1 MVKTP
6 RTRHSKSG
14 REPVTIELGPE
25 AVSRVAAEGTRSP
38 ATQPDQPFD
47 AVAEGIPASEPAAD
61 PAMQDAAASATSE
74 SETAFGDEAGAAERP
89 AGRDAGD
96 RPTSARSTS
105 STAEQPRAAAPTSRP
120 SRGSA
125 LTAGIAGGIVALV
138 AGGLLQYAGLIG
150 SPSSGS
156 SSPAAP
162 ASVETDIAG
171 LKSEIE
177 ALKSAGGQAGEAVDI
192 SGVTGQVD
200 GLSQALDQ
208 VKAEMASLKQAVE
221 SGGAGDGAG
230 LEALNAKIADIES
243 RIAAI
248 GPATDAATP
257 EAIAAINERIAGVEA
272 LAKASTEAGSVV
284 DGRLGALEQS
294 LTSLTAKID
303 AQAERPKI
311 ALAIAASALK
321 AAIER
326 GSTFQPEIE
335 TFAAIAPEAPGLA
348 ELRAYAEKGVA
359 TRADILAETDA
370 AAKAI
375 IAAGNPP
382 PANAGFFDRLLSSAE
397 SMVSV
402 RPIGAVEGP
411 GVPETVARMEVA
423 LQADDFAEA
432 LAEFDTLPDVAKAAG
447 AAFADKV
454 RARLTAEQLAD
465 QAIAAA
471 MQAA

>member
-25 AVSRVAAEGTRSP
+25 AVSRVDAEGTRAP
-38 ATQPDQPFD
+38 ATHPDQPFD
-47 AVAEGIPASEPAAD
+47 IVAERVAASEAPEGSD
-61 PAMQDAAASATSE
+61 MRDSTPL
-74 SETAFGDEAGAAERP
+74 AGLKE
-89 AGRDAGD
+89 DAGLRNEAESAA
-96 RPTSARSTS
+96 RPFGREPQDQPEPMRSA
-105 STAEQPRAAAPTSRP
+105 STAEQPRASAPTAKP
-120 SRGSA
+120 SGGSA
-125 LTAGIAGGIVALV
+125 LAAGIAGGIVALA
-138 AGGLLQYAGLIG
+138 AGGLLQYAGLLG
-150 SPSSGS
+150 APNAGS
-156 SSPAAP
+156 STPAVPAA
-162 ASVETDIAG
+162 VEADIAS

-177 ALKSAGGQAGEAVDI
+177 ALKAAGGQSGDM
-192 SGVTGQVD
+192 SGVSSQVE

-208 VKAEMASLKQAVE
+208 VKADVASLKQAVE

-230 LEALNAKIADIES
+230 IEALNSK
-243 RIAAI
+243 IAAI
-248 GPATDAATP
+248 ESQIAGIGPGTDAATP
-257 EAIAAINERIAGVEA
+257 EAIASINERIAGVEA
-272 LAKASTEAGSVV
+272 LAKAATEAGSAV

-294 LTSLTAKID
+294 LSSLTAKVD
-303 AQAERPKI
+303 AQADQPKI

-335 TFAAIAPEAPGLA
+335 TFAAIAPDAPGLA
-348 ELRAYAEKGVA
+348 DLRTYAEKGVA
-359 TRADILAETDA
+359 TRADIVAETDA
-370 AAKAI
+370 AAKAM
-375 IAAGNPP
+375 IAAANPP
-382 PANAGFFDRLLSSAE
+382 PANAGFFDRLLASAE
-397 SMVSV
+397 SLVSV

-423 LQADDFAEA
+423 LQAGDLAKA
-432 LAEFDTLPDVAKAAG
+432 LAEFDTLPEVAKAAG
-447 AAFADKV
+447 APFADKV

>member
-25 AVSRVAAEGTRSP
+25 AVSRVAAEGARSP
-38 ATQPDQPFD
+38 ATHPDQPFD
-47 AVAEGIPASEPAAD
+47 IVEEAVAASEAEA
-61 PAMQDAAASATSE
+61 PAMQESTAPADAQE
-74 SETAFGDEAGAAERP
+74 SVGLRDEAEASERSF
-89 AGRDAGD
+89 GRAPRDQSE
-96 RPTSARSTS
+96 PTRS
-105 STAEQPRAAAPTSRP
+105 STAEPPRPAAPAARP
-120 SRGSA
+120 SRGSV
-125 LTAGIAGGIVALV
+125 LTAGIAGGIVALA
-138 AGGLLQYAGLIG
+138 AGGLLQYAGLLG
-150 SPSSGS
+150 APNAGG
-156 SSPAAP
+156 SSPAVP
-162 ASVETDIAG
+162 AAVEADIAG

-177 ALKSAGGQAGEAVDI
+177 ALKAAGGQPVDL

-208 VKAEMASLKQAVE
+208 VKADVASLKQAVE
-221 SGGAGDGAG
+221 AGGAGEGAG
-230 LEALNAKIADIES
+230 IEALNAKIADIES
-243 RIAAI
+243 RLAEI
-248 GPATDAATP
+248 GPSTDAATP
-257 EAIAAINERIAGVEA
+257 EAIASINERIAGVEA
-272 LAKASTEAGSVV
+272 LAKAATEAGSTV

-294 LTSLTAKID
+294 LSSLTAKVD
-303 AQAERPKI
+303 AQADQPKI

-335 TFAAIAPEAPGLA
+335 TFAAIAPGAPGLA

-370 AAKAI
+370 AAKAM
-375 IAAGNPP
+375 IAAANPP

-397 SMVSV
+397 SLVSV

-423 LQADDFAEA
+423 LQAGDLTKA
-432 LAEFDTLPDVAKAAG
+432 LAEFDTLPDVAKVAG
-447 AAFADKV
+447 APFADKV

>member
-6 RTRHSKSG
+6 RTRHSKTG
-14 REPVTIELGPE
+14 REPVTIELGPD
-25 AVSRVAAEGTRSP
+25 AVSRVVGTRSP

-47 AVAEGIPASEPAAD
+47 VVEEAVATAESSEGS
-61 PAMQDAAASATSE
+61 AMQDVAASAASETASE
-74 SETAFGDEAGAAERP
+74 SEATLRNEAEATERP
-89 AGRDAGD
+89 A
-96 RPTSARSTS
+96 RS
-105 STAEQPRAAAPTSRP
+105 EPPRAQPSRAEPPSASAPPSRP

-125 LTAGIAGGIVALV
+125 LTAGLAGGIVALV
-138 AGGLLQYAGLIG
+138 AGGLLQYSGLLG
-150 SPSSGS
+150 APNAGS
-156 SSPAAP
+156 SAPALP
-162 ASVETDIAG
+162 ASVETDIAS

-177 ALKSAGGQAGEAVDI
+177 SLKAAGDQAGGQAVDI

-200 GLSQALDQ
+200 ALSQALDQ
-208 VKAEMASLKQAVE
+208 VKTDMASLKQAVE

-230 LEALNAKIADIES
+230 LEALNARIAGIES

-248 GPATDAATP
+248 GPGTDPAMP
-257 EAIAAINERIAGVEA
+257 ETIASINERIAGIEA
-272 LAKASTEAGSVV
+272 LAKASTDAGSVV
-284 DGRLGALEQS
+284 DGRLGALEQGVS
-294 LTSLTAKID
+294 SLTAKVE
-303 AQAERPKI
+303 AQADQPKI

-326 GSTFQPEIE
+326 GAAFQPEIE

-348 ELRAYAEKGVA
+348 ELKAYAEKGVT

-370 AAKAI
+370 AAKAM
-375 IAAGNPP
+375 IAAANPP

-423 LQADDFAEA
+423 LQAGDFAKA
-432 LAEFDTLPDVAKAAG
+432 LAEFDTLPDTAKAAG

-454 RARLTAEQLAD
+454 KARLTAEQLAD